1 MLLIIKVIVYF
12 NNWIY
17 YIQNINN
24 KLVLILF
31 ETLNNN
37 QKQLVDYFIL
47 CNEYGNF
54 IEKQTK
60 CIVDK

>member
-1 MLLIIKVIVYF
+1 MLLIIKVIGYL
-12 NNWIY
+12 NNLIY
-17 YIQNINN
+17 YAQNISN